1 MKGTIKRSTI
11 IKGIVIILFVLSL
24 IGFRLLWNNHFQYEK
39 DQPIASAG
47 EIDLES
53 WDFTQHG
60 IVTLSGEWTFF
71 PNMLFEDIQQADREK
86 LEAKT
91 IMVPGDWSEQVS
103 EEIKDPHG
111 YGTYQLRIKVDDGVG
126 APFKIQVPSVR
137 SASNLYVNGQSYGGS
152 GEVGK
157 SALSSEAHNVPYLS
171 PSIWPDENGEVTI
184 HIEAAN
190 FVDPRESGL
199 IRAVKFGKEDEIRN
213 EVRLS
218 SILQVLAAGI
228 LVVHAVFTTI
238 MYFIG
243 FRDKRLL
250 CFSLILIMLALI
262 NLLTGDE
269 KVLYQY
275 IHLDYA
281 SMLKSASIS
290 VLILF
295 LAVMYAL
302 RRQIDLV
309 SRYIIPTMTV
319 IYSVQ
324 ILLIIILPIRYL
336 DELTIF
342 SEIIPSVS
350 VLIVIY
356 ALIRSRRKFTNSLWV
371 ILSIFAIISHF
382 FWFLYLLSTG
392 IKVVHYP
399 FDLIVAIICITVL
412 WFKRYYDL
420 HAELVELSKQ
430 LIEHDKTKDEF
441 LTNTSHELRNP
452 LHSILNI
459 TEAVLKRERES
470 LQAES
475 INDLT
480 TVTNVSRRMS
490 FMLDELLDM
499 ATIEDG
505 SPKLHIEPVSMNAIA
520 SGVIDMVMYSVED
533 KPVVIK
539 NNIAKDLPY
548 VYGDENRLIQVMF
561 NLLHNAIKFTPE
573 GNIELIS
580 ELKGEHLYISV
591 KDTGIGMDEETL
603 KRIFNRYAQGRVQG
617 YAGQG
622 GFGIGLYVS
631 KQLIEL
637 LEGELMVVSK
647 AGQGSTFTFSLPIV
661 KSAPVLQNQ
670 VEPVE
675 FEETSAHKGRQEKEE
690 PKVKIPQV
698 DDRPRIIVVD
708 DEPINLRVIE
718 TILSEEVY
726 DLTSVLSAE
735 EALDL
740 LDEREWDLVIS
751 DVMMP
756 GMSGYELTKEI
767 RQRFTNSELPVLL
780 ITARSN
786 KEDLETGFLVG
797 GNDYVTKPVDAT
809 ELVARVNAL
818 TSAHQ
823 SMRKR
828 LRLESAWLQ
837 AQIKPHFLFNTL
849 NSIIALSHIDVEKMT
864 EVLNAFSD
872 ILRAKF
878 NFKNLEE
885 LIPLEEEL
893 EHVHSY
899 LYIEQVRFGERLRIE
914 LDIDEDINTMIP
926 TLSIQ
931 PLIENAINHGAMAS
945 HEGGTVSLR
954 VKARDEFIE
963 VMVEDDGPGIEKD
976 ILDQIASDKFTEQ
989 LGIGLINI
997 NLRLKRIYGEGLTI
1011 ESEPEEGLIV
1021 SFKIPKKSTI

>member
-1 MKGTIKRSTI
+1 
-11 IKGIVIILFVLSL
+11 
-24 IGFRLLWNNHFQYEK
+24 
-39 DQPIASAG
+39 
-47 EIDLES
+47 
-53 WDFTQHG
+53 
-60 IVTLSGEWTFF
+60 
-71 PNMLFEDIQQADREK
+71 
-86 LEAKT
+86 
-91 IMVPGDWSEQVS
+91 
-103 EEIKDPHG
+103 
-111 YGTYQLRIKVDDGVG
+111 
-126 APFKIQVPSVR
+126 
-137 SASNLYVNGQSYGGS
+137 VNGQSYGGS

-190 FVDPRESGL
+190 FVDLRESGL

-213 EVRLS
+213 EVKLS
-218 SILQVLAAGI
+218 SILQVLAVGI

-399 FDLIVAIICITVL
+399 FDLIVAIMCITVL

-520 SGVIDMVMYSVED
+520 SGVID
-533 KPVVIK
+533 
-539 NNIAKDLPY
+539 
-548 VYGDENRLIQVMF
+548 
-561 NLLHNAIKFTPE
+561 
-573 GNIELIS
+573 
-580 ELKGEHLYISV
+580 
-591 KDTGIGMDEETL
+591 
-603 KRIFNRYAQGRVQG
+603 
-617 YAGQG
+617 
-622 GFGIGLYVS
+622 
-631 KQLIEL
+631 
-637 LEGELMVVSK
+637 
-647 AGQGSTFTFSLPIV
+647 
-661 KSAPVLQNQ
+661 
-670 VEPVE
+670 
-675 FEETSAHKGRQEKEE
+675 
-690 PKVKIPQV
+690 
-698 DDRPRIIVVD
+698 
-708 DEPINLRVIE
+708 
-718 TILSEEVY
+718 
-726 DLTSVLSAE
+726 
-735 EALDL
+735 
-740 LDEREWDLVIS
+740 
-751 DVMMP
+751 
-756 GMSGYELTKEI
+756 
-767 RQRFTNSELPVLL
+767 
-780 ITARSN
+780 
-786 KEDLETGFLVG
+786 
-797 GNDYVTKPVDAT
+797 
-809 ELVARVNAL
+809 
-818 TSAHQ
+818 
-823 SMRKR
+823 
-828 LRLESAWLQ
+828 
-837 AQIKPHFLFNTL
+837 
-849 NSIIALSHIDVEKMT
+849 
-864 EVLNAFSD
+864 
-872 ILRAKF
+872 
-878 NFKNLEE
+878 
-885 LIPLEEEL
+885 
-893 EHVHSY
+893 
-899 LYIEQVRFGERLRIE
+899 
-914 LDIDEDINTMIP
+914 
-926 TLSIQ
+926 
-931 PLIENAINHGAMAS
+931 
-945 HEGGTVSLR
+945 
-954 VKARDEFIE
+954 
-963 VMVEDDGPGIEKD
+963 
-976 ILDQIASDKFTEQ
+976 
-989 LGIGLINI
+989 
-997 NLRLKRIYGEGLTI
+997 
-1011 ESEPEEGLIV
+1011 
-1021 SFKIPKKSTI
+1021 